1 MNLKTLK
8 NSDPNIAHQLNT
20 GSGEK
25 LSDNVL
31 YFARVLRSAG
41 IPIGSGRILEAIE
54 AINKIGLADK
64 SIFYWALHSVFVH
77 KNEHREVFDQAFKL
91 FWKNPRLL
99 EKMMQLALPR
109 LNTGTPETS
118 DSDINRRVQE
128 AFNTDNISEDNYV
141 DASTE
146 DELEFDAV
154 MTYSESELLQ
164 GMDFEQ
170 MSSDEINKAKKV
182 IAQMNLSIPQVKS
195 RRFKSSSLRR
205 KIDLR
210 QSLKG
215 ANKFCGEYIPLRY
228 KSRKDKNPPIIAI
241 CDVSGSMSR
250 YSRMLLHFM
259 HVLTRQSLKGAN
271 KFCGEYIPL
280 RYKSR
285 KDKHPP
291 IIAICDVSGSMS
303 RYSRMLLHFMHV
315 LTTFRNDVHTFLF
328 GTRLTNVTRFLRFK
342 DVDEALAATSSAVE
356 DWSGGTR
363 IGDCLKEFNF
373 NWSRRVLGPGAIV
386 LFITDGLDRG
396 GGIGLS
402 KQIKLIQKSSKRLI
416 WLNPLL
422 RYEEFAPKPTGVKAI
437 LPHVDEFRP
446 IHSLES
452 MDQLVNALSETNL
465 QSRFNM
471 APWLE
476 KLSEIENAECH

>member
-1 MNLKTLK
+1 VG
-8 NSDPNIAHQLNT
+8 A
-20 GSGEK
+20 
-25 LSDNVL
+25 

-77 KNEHREVFDQAFKL
+77 KNEHREIFDQTFKI

-128 AFNTDNISEDNYV
+128 AFNTDNISEDNYA

-210 QSLKG
+210 KSLKG

-259 HVLTRQSLKGAN
+259 HVLTTL
-271 KFCGEYIPL
+271 
-280 RYKSR
+280 
-285 KDKHPP
+285 
-291 IIAICDVSGSMS
+291 
-303 RYSRMLLHFMHV
+303 
-315 LTTFRNDVHTFLF
+315 RNDVHTFLF

>member
-1 MNLKTLK
+1 MNLRKLK

-77 KNEHREVFDQAFKL
+77 KNEHREIFDQTFKI

-99 EKMMQLALPR
+99 EKMMQLALPK

-118 DSDINRRVQE
+118 YADINRRVQE

-228 KSRKDKNPPIIAI
+228 KSRKDK
-241 CDVSGSMSR
+241 
-250 YSRMLLHFM
+250 
-259 HVLTRQSLKGAN
+259 
-271 KFCGEYIPL
+271 
-280 RYKSR
+280 
-285 KDKHPP
+285 HPP

-315 LTTFRNDVHTFLF
+315 LTTLRNDVHTFLF

-373 NWSRRVLGPGAIV
+373 NWSRRVLGSGAIV

>member
-8 NSDPNIAHQLNT
+8 NSDPNIASQLNT

-25 LSDNVL
+25 LSNNIL

-41 IPIGSGRILEAIE
+41 IPIGSGRILEAIK

-77 KNEHREVFDQAFKL
+77 KNEHREIFDQTFKI

-128 AFNTDNISEDNYV
+128 AFNTDNISEDNYA

-259 HVLTRQSLKGAN
+259 HVLTTL
-271 KFCGEYIPL
+271 
-280 RYKSR
+280 
-285 KDKHPP
+285 
-291 IIAICDVSGSMS
+291 
-303 RYSRMLLHFMHV
+303 
-315 LTTFRNDVHTFLF
+315 RNDVHTFLF
-328 GTRLTNVTRFLRFK
+328 GTRLTNVTRFLRFE

>member
-77 KNEHREVFDQAFKL
+77 KNEHREIFDQTFKI

-259 HVLTRQSLKGAN
+259 HVLTTL
-271 KFCGEYIPL
+271 
-280 RYKSR
+280 
-285 KDKHPP
+285 
-291 IIAICDVSGSMS
+291 
-303 RYSRMLLHFMHV
+303 
-315 LTTFRNDVHTFLF
+315 RNDVHTFLF

-437 LPHVDEFRP
+437 LPYVDEFRP

>member
-8 NSDPNIAHQLNT
+8 NSYPNIAHQLNT

-77 KNEHREVFDQAFKL
+77 KNEHREIFDQTFKI

-259 HVLTRQSLKGAN
+259 HVLTTL
-271 KFCGEYIPL
+271 
-280 RYKSR
+280 
-285 KDKHPP
+285 
-291 IIAICDVSGSMS
+291 
-303 RYSRMLLHFMHV
+303 
-315 LTTFRNDVHTFLF
+315 RNDVHTFLF

-402 KQIKLIQKSSKRLI
+402 KQIKMIQKSSKRLI

>member
-1 MNLKTLK
+1 MK
-8 NSDPNIAHQLNT
+8 NSEPNIANQLNT

-41 IPIGSGRILEAIE
+41 IPIGSGRILDAIK

-77 KNEHREVFDQAFKL
+77 KNEHREIFDQAFKI

-109 LNTGTPETS
+109 LNTGTPEAS
-118 DSDINRRVQE
+118 DADINRRVQE
-128 AFNTDNISEDNYV
+128 AFNTDNMSKENYV
-141 DASTE
+141 HPSTE
-146 DELEFDAV
+146 DELKFDAV

-195 RRFKSSSLRR
+195 RRFKNSSLRR

-241 CDVSGSMSR
+241 CD
-250 YSRMLLHFM
+250 
-259 HVLTRQSLKGAN
+259 
-271 KFCGEYIPL
+271 I
-280 RYKSR
+280 
-285 KDKHPP
+285 
-291 IIAICDVSGSMS
+291 SGSMS

-315 LTTFRNDVHTFLF
+315 LTTLRNDVHTFLF

-437 LPHVDEFRP
+437 LPYVDEFRP

-471 APWLE
+471 APWLQ

>member
-8 NSDPNIAHQLNT
+8 NSYPNIAHQLNT

-77 KNEHREVFDQAFKL
+77 KNEHREIFDQTFKI

-99 EKMMQLALPR
+99 EKMMQLALPK

-118 DSDINRRVQE
+118 DADINRRVQE
-128 AFNTDNISEDNYV
+128 AFNTDNISKDNYV

-182 IAQMNLSIPQVKS
+182 IAQMNLAIPQVKS
-195 RRFKSSSLRR
+195 RRFKSSSFRR

-259 HVLTRQSLKGAN
+259 HVLTTL
-271 KFCGEYIPL
+271 
-280 RYKSR
+280 
-285 KDKHPP
+285 
-291 IIAICDVSGSMS
+291 
-303 RYSRMLLHFMHV
+303 
-315 LTTFRNDVHTFLF
+315 RNDVHTFLF

-402 KQIKLIQKSSKRLI
+402 KQIKMIQKSSKRLI

>member
-77 KNEHREVFDQAFKL
+77 KNEHREIFDQTFKI

-99 EKMMQLALPR
+99 EKMMQLALPK

-118 DSDINRRVQE
+118 DADINRRVQE

-228 KSRKDKNPPIIAI
+228 KSR
-241 CDVSGSMSR
+241 
-250 YSRMLLHFM
+250 
-259 HVLTRQSLKGAN
+259 
-271 KFCGEYIPL
+271 E
-280 RYKSR
+280 
-285 KDKHPP
+285 DKHPP

-315 LTTFRNDVHTFLF
+315 LTTLRNDVHTFLF

>member
-1 MNLKTLK
+1 MTLKILK
-8 NSDPNIAHQLNT
+8 NSDPNIANQLNT

-77 KNEHREVFDQAFKL
+77 KNEHREIFDQTFKI

-118 DSDINRRVQE
+118 DADINRRVQE

-259 HVLTRQSLKGAN
+259 HVLTTL
-271 KFCGEYIPL
+271 
-280 RYKSR
+280 
-285 KDKHPP
+285 
-291 IIAICDVSGSMS
+291 
-303 RYSRMLLHFMHV
+303 
-315 LTTFRNDVHTFLF
+315 RNDVHTFLF

-437 LPHVDEFRP
+437 LPYVDEFRP

>member
-41 IPIGSGRILEAIE
+41 IPIGSGRILEAIK

-77 KNEHREVFDQAFKL
+77 KNEHREIFDQTFKI

-118 DSDINRRVQE
+118 DADINRRVQE

-170 MSSDEINKAKKV
+170 MSSAEINKAKQV

-205 KIDLR
+205 RIDLR

-259 HVLTRQSLKGAN
+259 HVLTTL
-271 KFCGEYIPL
+271 
-280 RYKSR
+280 
-285 KDKHPP
+285 
-291 IIAICDVSGSMS
+291 
-303 RYSRMLLHFMHV
+303 
-315 LTTFRNDVHTFLF
+315 RNDVHTFLF

-402 KQIKLIQKSSKRLI
+402 KQMKLIQKSSKRLI

-437 LPHVDEFRP
+437 LPYVDEFRP

>member
-8 NSDPNIAHQLNT
+8 NSKPNIANQLNI

-41 IPIGSGRILEAIE
+41 IPIGSGRILEAIK

-77 KNEHREVFDQAFKL
+77 KNEHREIFDQAFKL

-141 DASTE
+141 DASAE

-170 MSSDEINKAKKV
+170 MSAAEINKAKQV
-182 IAQMNLSIPQVKS
+182 IAQINLSIPQVKS
-195 RRFKSSSLRR
+195 RRFKSSPLRR

-210 QSLKG
+210 QSLKE

-259 HVLTRQSLKGAN
+259 HVLTTL
-271 KFCGEYIPL
+271 
-280 RYKSR
+280 
-285 KDKHPP
+285 
-291 IIAICDVSGSMS
+291 
-303 RYSRMLLHFMHV
+303 
-315 LTTFRNDVHTFLF
+315 RNDVHTFLF

-437 LPHVDEFRP
+437 LPYVDEFRP

-465 QSRFNM
+465 QPRFNM
-471 APWLE
+471 APWLQ
-476 KLSEIENAECH
+476 KLNEIKNTECH

>member
-41 IPIGSGRILEAIE
+41 IPIGSGRILEAIK

-77 KNEHREVFDQAFKL
+77 KNEHREIFDQTFKI

-259 HVLTRQSLKGAN
+259 HVLTTL
-271 KFCGEYIPL
+271 
-280 RYKSR
+280 
-285 KDKHPP
+285 
-291 IIAICDVSGSMS
+291 
-303 RYSRMLLHFMHV
+303 
-315 LTTFRNDVHTFLF
+315 RNDVHTFLF

>member
-1 MNLKTLK
+1 MNLKTSK
-8 NSDPNIAHQLNT
+8 NSDPNIADQLNT

-41 IPIGSGRILEAIE
+41 IPIGSGRILEAIK

-77 KNEHREVFDQAFKL
+77 KNEHREIFDQTFKI

-99 EKMMQLALPR
+99 EKMMQLALPK

-118 DSDINRRVQE
+118 DADINRRVQE
-128 AFNTDNISEDNYV
+128 AFNKDNISEDNYV

-182 IAQMNLSIPQVKS
+182 IAQMNLAIPQVKS
-195 RRFKSSSLRR
+195 RRFKSSSFRR

-259 HVLTRQSLKGAN
+259 HVLTTL
-271 KFCGEYIPL
+271 
-280 RYKSR
+280 
-285 KDKHPP
+285 
-291 IIAICDVSGSMS
+291 
-303 RYSRMLLHFMHV
+303 
-315 LTTFRNDVHTFLF
+315 RNDVHTFLF

-402 KQIKLIQKSSKRLI
+402 KQIKMIQKSSKRLI

-437 LPHVDEFRP
+437 LPYVDEFRP

-452 MDQLVNALSETNL
+452 LDQLVDALSETNL

-476 KLSEIENAECH
+476 KLSEIENAEYH

>member
-8 NSDPNIAHQLNT
+8 NSEPNIANQLNT

-41 IPIGSGRILEAIE
+41 IPIGSGRILDAIK

-77 KNEHREVFDQAFKL
+77 KNEHREIFDQAFKI

-109 LNTGTPETS
+109 LNTGTPEAS
-118 DSDINRRVQE
+118 DADINRRVQE
-128 AFNTDNISEDNYV
+128 AFNTDNMSKENYV
-141 DASTE
+141 HPSTE
-146 DELEFDAV
+146 DELKFDAV

-170 MSSDEINKAKKV
+170 MSSDEINTAKKV

-195 RRFKSSSLRR
+195 RRFKNSSLRR

-228 KSRKDKNPPIIAI
+228 KSRKDKNPPIVAI
-241 CDVSGSMSR
+241 CD
-250 YSRMLLHFM
+250 
-259 HVLTRQSLKGAN
+259 
-271 KFCGEYIPL
+271 I
-280 RYKSR
+280 
-285 KDKHPP
+285 
-291 IIAICDVSGSMS
+291 SGSMS

-315 LTTFRNDVHTFLF
+315 LTTLRNDVHTFLF

-363 IGDCLKEFNF
+363 IGDCLKDFNF

-437 LPHVDEFRP
+437 LPYVDEFRP

-471 APWLE
+471 APWLQ

>member
-8 NSDPNIAHQLNT
+8 NSEPNVAIQLNT

-64 SIFYWALHSVFVH
+64 SIFYWALHSVFVY
-77 KNEHREVFDQAFKL
+77 KNEHREIFDQTFKI

-109 LNTGTPETS
+109 LNTGTTETS

-228 KSRKDKNPPIIAI
+228 KSRKDK
-241 CDVSGSMSR
+241 
-250 YSRMLLHFM
+250 
-259 HVLTRQSLKGAN
+259 
-271 KFCGEYIPL
+271 
-280 RYKSR
+280 
-285 KDKHPP
+285 HPP
-291 IIAICDVSGSMS
+291 IIAICDDSGSMS

-315 LTTFRNDVHTFLF
+315 LTTLRNDVHTFLF

>member
-8 NSDPNIAHQLNT
+8 NSEPNIANQLNT

-41 IPIGSGRILEAIE
+41 IPIGSGRILDAIK

-77 KNEHREVFDQAFKL
+77 KNEHREIFDQAFKI

-109 LNTGTPETS
+109 LNTGTPEAS
-118 DSDINRRVQE
+118 DADINRRVQE
-128 AFNTDNISEDNYV
+128 AFNTDNMSKENYV
-141 DASTE
+141 HPSTE
-146 DELEFDAV
+146 DELKFDAV

-170 MSSDEINKAKKV
+170 MSSDEINTAKKV

-195 RRFKSSSLRR
+195 RRFKNSSLRR

-241 CDVSGSMSR
+241 CD
-250 YSRMLLHFM
+250 
-259 HVLTRQSLKGAN
+259 
-271 KFCGEYIPL
+271 I
-280 RYKSR
+280 
-285 KDKHPP
+285 
-291 IIAICDVSGSMS
+291 SGSMS

-315 LTTFRNDVHTFLF
+315 LTTLRNDVHTFLF

-437 LPHVDEFRP
+437 LPYVDEFRP

-465 QSRFNM
+465 QTRFNM
-471 APWLE
+471 APWLQ

>member
-77 KNEHREVFDQAFKL
+77 KNEHREIFDQTFKI

-118 DSDINRRVQE
+118 YADINRRVQE

-228 KSRKDKNPPIIAI
+228 KSR
-241 CDVSGSMSR
+241 
-250 YSRMLLHFM
+250 
-259 HVLTRQSLKGAN
+259 T
-271 KFCGEYIPL
+271 
-280 RYKSR
+280 
-285 KDKHPP
+285 DKHPP
-291 IIAICDVSGSMS
+291 NIAICDVSGSMS

-315 LTTFRNDVHTFLF
+315 LTTLRNDVHTFLF

-471 APWLE
+471 APWPE

>member
-1 MNLKTLK
+1 MNLKTSK
-8 NSDPNIAHQLNT
+8 NSDPNIADQLNT

-77 KNEHREVFDQAFKL
+77 KNEHREIFDQTFKI

-99 EKMMQLALPR
+99 EKMMQLALPK

-118 DSDINRRVQE
+118 DADINRRVQA
-128 AFNTDNISEDNYV
+128 AFNTDNISKDNYV
-141 DASTE
+141 DALTE

-241 CDVSGSMSR
+241 CD
-250 YSRMLLHFM
+250 
-259 HVLTRQSLKGAN
+259 
-271 KFCGEYIPL
+271 I
-280 RYKSR
+280 
-285 KDKHPP
+285 
-291 IIAICDVSGSMS
+291 SGSMS

-315 LTTFRNDVHTFLF
+315 LTTLRNDVHTFLF

-363 IGDCLKEFNF
+363 IGDCLKDFNF

-402 KQIKLIQKSSKRLI
+402 KQIKMIQKSSKRLI

-437 LPHVDEFRP
+437 LPYVDEFRP

-452 MDQLVNALSETNL
+452 MDQLVDALSETNL

-476 KLSEIENAECH
+476 KLSEIENAEYH

>member
-77 KNEHREVFDQAFKL
+77 KNEHREIFDQTFKI

-99 EKMMQLALPR
+99 EKMMQLALPK

-118 DSDINRRVQE
+118 DADINRRVQE
-128 AFNTDNISEDNYV
+128 AFNTDNISKDNYV

-182 IAQMNLSIPQVKS
+182 IAQMNLAIPQVKS
-195 RRFKSSSLRR
+195 RRFKSSSFRR

-241 CDVSGSMSR
+241 CD
-250 YSRMLLHFM
+250 
-259 HVLTRQSLKGAN
+259 
-271 KFCGEYIPL
+271 I
-280 RYKSR
+280 
-285 KDKHPP
+285 
-291 IIAICDVSGSMS
+291 SGSMS

-315 LTTFRNDVHTFLF
+315 LTTLRNDVHTFLF

-402 KQIKLIQKSSKRLI
+402 KQIKMIQKSSKRLI

>member
-8 NSDPNIAHQLNT
+8 NSKPNIANQLNI

-31 YFARVLRSAG
+31 YFARVLRSTG
-41 IPIGSGRILEAIE
+41 IPIGSGRILEAIK
-54 AINKIGLADK
+54 AISKIGLADK

-77 KNEHREVFDQAFKL
+77 KNEHREIFDQAFKL

-99 EKMMQLALPR
+99 EKMMTLALPR

-128 AFNTDNISEDNYV
+128 AFNTDNISQDNYV
-141 DASTE
+141 DASAE

-170 MSSDEINKAKKV
+170 MSSAEINKAKQV

-215 ANKFCGEYIPLRY
+215 ANRFCGEYIPLRY

-259 HVLTRQSLKGAN
+259 HVLTSL
-271 KFCGEYIPL
+271 
-280 RYKSR
+280 
-285 KDKHPP
+285 
-291 IIAICDVSGSMS
+291 
-303 RYSRMLLHFMHV
+303 
-315 LTTFRNDVHTFLF
+315 RNDVHTFLF

-437 LPHVDEFRP
+437 LPYVDEFRP

-471 APWLE
+471 APWLQ

>member
-77 KNEHREVFDQAFKL
+77 KNEHREIFDQTFKI

-118 DSDINRRVQE
+118 DADINRRVQE

-205 KIDLR
+205 RIDLR

-259 HVLTRQSLKGAN
+259 HVLTTL
-271 KFCGEYIPL
+271 
-280 RYKSR
+280 
-285 KDKHPP
+285 
-291 IIAICDVSGSMS
+291 
-303 RYSRMLLHFMHV
+303 
-315 LTTFRNDVHTFLF
+315 RNDVHTFLF

-446 IHSLES
+446 IHFLES

>member
-1 MNLKTLK
+1 
-8 NSDPNIAHQLNT
+8 
-20 GSGEK
+20 
-25 LSDNVL
+25 
-31 YFARVLRSAG
+31 
-41 IPIGSGRILEAIE
+41 
-54 AINKIGLADK
+54 
-64 SIFYWALHSVFVH
+64 
-77 KNEHREVFDQAFKL
+77 
-91 FWKNPRLL
+91 
-99 EKMMQLALPR
+99 MQLALPR

-228 KSRKDKNPPIIAI
+228 KSRKDK
-241 CDVSGSMSR
+241 
-250 YSRMLLHFM
+250 
-259 HVLTRQSLKGAN
+259 
-271 KFCGEYIPL
+271 
-280 RYKSR
+280 
-285 KDKHPP
+285 HPP

-315 LTTFRNDVHTFLF
+315 LTTLRNDVHTFLF

-373 NWSRRVLGPGAIV
+373 N
-386 LFITDGLDRG
+386 
-396 GGIGLS
+396 
-402 KQIKLIQKSSKRLI
+402 
-416 WLNPLL
+416 
-422 RYEEFAPKPTGVKAI
+422 
-437 LPHVDEFRP
+437 
-446 IHSLES
+446 
-452 MDQLVNALSETNL
+452 
-465 QSRFNM
+465 
-471 APWLE
+471 
-476 KLSEIENAECH
+476 

>member
-77 KNEHREVFDQAFKL
+77 KNEHREIFDQTFKI

-99 EKMMQLALPR
+99 EKMMQLALPK

-118 DSDINRRVQE
+118 DADINRRVQE
-128 AFNTDNISEDNYV
+128 AFNTDNISKDNYV

-259 HVLTRQSLKGAN
+259 HVLTTL
-271 KFCGEYIPL
+271 
-280 RYKSR
+280 
-285 KDKHPP
+285 
-291 IIAICDVSGSMS
+291 
-303 RYSRMLLHFMHV
+303 
-315 LTTFRNDVHTFLF
+315 RNDVHTFLF

-422 RYEEFAPKPTGVKAI
+422 RYEEFAPKPTGV
-437 LPHVDEFRP
+437 
-446 IHSLES
+446 
-452 MDQLVNALSETNL
+452 
-465 QSRFNM
+465 
-471 APWLE
+471 
-476 KLSEIENAECH
+476 

>member
-41 IPIGSGRILEAIE
+41 IPIGSGRILEAVE

-77 KNEHREVFDQAFKL
+77 KNEHREIFDQTFKI

-109 LNTGTPETS
+109 LNTGTPETG

-228 KSRKDKNPPIIAI
+228 
-241 CDVSGSMSR
+241 
-250 YSRMLLHFM
+250 
-259 HVLTRQSLKGAN
+259 
-271 KFCGEYIPL
+271 
-280 RYKSR
+280 
-285 KDKHPP
+285 
-291 IIAICDVSGSMS
+291 
-303 RYSRMLLHFMHV
+303 
-315 LTTFRNDVHTFLF
+315 
-328 GTRLTNVTRFLRFK
+328 
-342 DVDEALAATSSAVE
+342 
-356 DWSGGTR
+356 
-363 IGDCLKEFNF
+363 
-373 NWSRRVLGPGAIV
+373 
-386 LFITDGLDRG
+386 
-396 GGIGLS
+396 
-402 KQIKLIQKSSKRLI
+402 
-416 WLNPLL
+416 
-422 RYEEFAPKPTGVKAI
+422 
-437 LPHVDEFRP
+437 
-446 IHSLES
+446 
-452 MDQLVNALSETNL
+452 
-465 QSRFNM
+465 
-471 APWLE
+471 
-476 KLSEIENAECH
+476 

>member
-1 MNLKTLK
+1 MNLKTSK
-8 NSDPNIAHQLNT
+8 NSDPNIANQLNT

-77 KNEHREVFDQAFKL
+77 KNEHREIFDQTFKI

-99 EKMMQLALPR
+99 EKTMQLALPR

-118 DSDINRRVQE
+118 DADINRRVQE

-259 HVLTRQSLKGAN
+259 HVLTTL
-271 KFCGEYIPL
+271 
-280 RYKSR
+280 
-285 KDKHPP
+285 
-291 IIAICDVSGSMS
+291 
-303 RYSRMLLHFMHV
+303 
-315 LTTFRNDVHTFLF
+315 RNDVHTFLF

-437 LPHVDEFRP
+437 LPYVDEFRP

-476 KLSEIENAECH
+476 KLSEIENTECH

>member
-1 MNLKTLK
+1 MK
-8 NSDPNIAHQLNT
+8 NSEPNIANQLNT

-41 IPIGSGRILEAIE
+41 IPIGSGRILDAIK

-77 KNEHREVFDQAFKL
+77 KNEHREIFDQAFKI

-118 DSDINRRVQE
+118 DADISRRVQE
-128 AFNTDNISEDNYV
+128 AFNTDNISEENYV
-141 DASTE
+141 HASTE
-146 DELEFDAV
+146 DQLKIDAV

-195 RRFKSSSLRR
+195 RRFKNSSLRR

-241 CDVSGSMSR
+241 CD
-250 YSRMLLHFM
+250 
-259 HVLTRQSLKGAN
+259 
-271 KFCGEYIPL
+271 I
-280 RYKSR
+280 
-285 KDKHPP
+285 
-291 IIAICDVSGSMS
+291 SGSMS

-315 LTTFRNDVHTFLF
+315 LTTLRNDVHTFLF

-363 IGDCLKEFNF
+363 IGDCLKDFNF

-402 KQIKLIQKSSKRLI
+402 KQIKLIQQSSKRLI

-437 LPHVDEFRP
+437 LPYVDEFRP

-465 QSRFNM
+465 QTRFNM
-471 APWLE
+471 APWLQ

>member
-77 KNEHREVFDQAFKL
+77 KNEHREIFDQTFKI

-259 HVLTRQSLKGAN
+259 HVLTTL
-271 KFCGEYIPL
+271 
-280 RYKSR
+280 
-285 KDKHPP
+285 
-291 IIAICDVSGSMS
+291 
-303 RYSRMLLHFMHV
+303 
-315 LTTFRNDVHTFLF
+315 RNDVHTFLF

>member
-8 NSDPNIAHQLNT
+8 NSYPNIAHQLNT

-77 KNEHREVFDQAFKL
+77 KNEHREIFDQTFKI

-99 EKMMQLALPR
+99 EKMMQLALPK

-118 DSDINRRVQE
+118 DADINRRVQE
-128 AFNTDNISEDNYV
+128 AFNTDNISKDNYV

-259 HVLTRQSLKGAN
+259 HVLTTL
-271 KFCGEYIPL
+271 
-280 RYKSR
+280 
-285 KDKHPP
+285 
-291 IIAICDVSGSMS
+291 
-303 RYSRMLLHFMHV
+303 
-315 LTTFRNDVHTFLF
+315 RNDVHTFLF

-402 KQIKLIQKSSKRLI
+402 KQIKMIQKSSKRLI

-476 KLSEIENAECH
+476 KLSEIENAEYH

>member
-1 MNLKTLK
+1 LNLKTLK
-8 NSDPNIAHQLNT
+8 NSYPNIAHQLNT

-77 KNEHREVFDQAFKL
+77 KNEHREIFDQTFKI

-99 EKMMQLALPR
+99 EKMMQLALPK
-109 LNTGTPETS
+109 LNTGTPETC
-118 DSDINRRVQE
+118 DADINRRVQE
-128 AFNTDNISEDNYV
+128 AFNKDNISEDNYV

-182 IAQMNLSIPQVKS
+182 IAQMNLSIPKVKS

-241 CDVSGSMSR
+241 CD
-250 YSRMLLHFM
+250 
-259 HVLTRQSLKGAN
+259 
-271 KFCGEYIPL
+271 I
-280 RYKSR
+280 
-285 KDKHPP
+285 
-291 IIAICDVSGSMS
+291 SGSMS

-315 LTTFRNDVHTFLF
+315 LTTLRNDVHTFLF

-363 IGDCLKEFNF
+363 IGDCLKDFNF

>member
-77 KNEHREVFDQAFKL
+77 KNEHREIFDQTFKI

-128 AFNTDNISEDNYV
+128 AFNTDNISEDNYA

-259 HVLTRQSLKGAN
+259 HVLTTL
-271 KFCGEYIPL
+271 
-280 RYKSR
+280 
-285 KDKHPP
+285 
-291 IIAICDVSGSMS
+291 
-303 RYSRMLLHFMHV
+303 
-315 LTTFRNDVHTFLF
+315 RNDVHTFLF

-402 KQIKLIQKSSKRLI
+402 KQIKLIQKSCKRLI

>member
-1 MNLKTLK
+1 MNLKTSK
-8 NSDPNIAHQLNT
+8 NSDPNIADQLNT

-77 KNEHREVFDQAFKL
+77 KNEHREIFDQTFKI

-118 DSDINRRVQE
+118 DADINRRVQE
-128 AFNTDNISEDNYV
+128 AFNKDNISEDNYV

-182 IAQMNLSIPQVKS
+182 IAQMNLAIPQVKS

-259 HVLTRQSLKGAN
+259 HVLTTL
-271 KFCGEYIPL
+271 
-280 RYKSR
+280 
-285 KDKHPP
+285 
-291 IIAICDVSGSMS
+291 
-303 RYSRMLLHFMHV
+303 
-315 LTTFRNDVHTFLF
+315 RNDVHTFLF

-437 LPHVDEFRP
+437 LPYVDEFRP

-452 MDQLVNALSETNL
+452 MDQLVDALSETNL

-476 KLSEIENAECH
+476 KLSEIENAEYH

>member
-20 GSGEK
+20 GSGAK

-77 KNEHREVFDQAFKL
+77 KNEHREIFDQTFKI

-228 KSRKDKNPPIIAI
+228 KSRKDK
-241 CDVSGSMSR
+241 
-250 YSRMLLHFM
+250 
-259 HVLTRQSLKGAN
+259 
-271 KFCGEYIPL
+271 
-280 RYKSR
+280 
-285 KDKHPP
+285 HPP

-315 LTTFRNDVHTFLF
+315 LTTLRNDVHTFLF

>member
-8 NSDPNIAHQLNT
+8 NSEPNIANQLNT

-41 IPIGSGRILEAIE
+41 IPIGSGRILDAIK

-77 KNEHREVFDQAFKL
+77 KNEHREIFDQAFKI

-109 LNTGTPETS
+109 LNTGTPEAS
-118 DSDINRRVQE
+118 DADINRRVQE
-128 AFNTDNISEDNYV
+128 AFNTDNMSKENYV
-141 DASTE
+141 HPSTE
-146 DELEFDAV
+146 DELKFDAV

-195 RRFKSSSLRR
+195 RRFKNSSLRR

-241 CDVSGSMSR
+241 CD
-250 YSRMLLHFM
+250 
-259 HVLTRQSLKGAN
+259 
-271 KFCGEYIPL
+271 I
-280 RYKSR
+280 
-285 KDKHPP
+285 
-291 IIAICDVSGSMS
+291 SGSMS

-315 LTTFRNDVHTFLF
+315 LTTLRNDVHTFLF

-363 IGDCLKEFNF
+363 IGDCLKDFNF

-437 LPHVDEFRP
+437 LPYVDEFRP

-471 APWLE
+471 APWLQ

>member
-1 MNLKTLK
+1 MNLKTSK
-8 NSDPNIAHQLNT
+8 NSDPNIADQLNT

-41 IPIGSGRILEAIE
+41 IPIGSGRILEAIK

-77 KNEHREVFDQAFKL
+77 KNEHREIFDQTFKI

-99 EKMMQLALPR
+99 EKMMQLALPK

-118 DSDINRRVQE
+118 DADINRRVQE

-170 MSSDEINKAKKV
+170 MSYDEINKAKKV
-182 IAQMNLSIPQVKS
+182 IAQMNLAIPQVKS
-195 RRFKSSSLRR
+195 RRFKSSSFRR

-259 HVLTRQSLKGAN
+259 HVLTTL
-271 KFCGEYIPL
+271 
-280 RYKSR
+280 
-285 KDKHPP
+285 
-291 IIAICDVSGSMS
+291 
-303 RYSRMLLHFMHV
+303 
-315 LTTFRNDVHTFLF
+315 RNDVHTFLF

-373 NWSRRVLGPGAIV
+373 NWSRRVLGPSAIV

-402 KQIKLIQKSSKRLI
+402 KQIKLIQNSSKRLI

-437 LPHVDEFRP
+437 LPYVDEFRP

-452 MDQLVNALSETNL
+452 LDQLVDALSETNL

>member
-77 KNEHREVFDQAFKL
+77 KNEHREIFDQTFKI

-259 HVLTRQSLKGAN
+259 HVLTTL
-271 KFCGEYIPL
+271 
-280 RYKSR
+280 
-285 KDKHPP
+285 
-291 IIAICDVSGSMS
+291 
-303 RYSRMLLHFMHV
+303 
-315 LTTFRNDVHTFLF
+315 RNDVHTFLF

-437 LPHVDEFRP
+437 LPYVDEFRP

-476 KLSEIENAECH
+476 KLSEIENAECP

>member
-1 MNLKTLK
+1 MNLKTLEI
-8 NSDPNIAHQLNT
+8 SDPNITHQLNT

-77 KNEHREVFDQAFKL
+77 KNEHREIFDQTFKI

-99 EKMMQLALPR
+99 EKMMQLALPK
-109 LNTGTPETS
+109 LNIGTTETS

-228 KSRKDKNPPIIAI
+228 KSRKDK
-241 CDVSGSMSR
+241 
-250 YSRMLLHFM
+250 
-259 HVLTRQSLKGAN
+259 
-271 KFCGEYIPL
+271 
-280 RYKSR
+280 
-285 KDKHPP
+285 HPP

-315 LTTFRNDVHTFLF
+315 LTTLRNDVHTFLF

>member
-77 KNEHREVFDQAFKL
+77 KNEHREIFDQTFKI

-99 EKMMQLALPR
+99 EKMMQLALPK

-118 DSDINRRVQE
+118 DADINRRVQE
-128 AFNTDNISEDNYV
+128 AFNTDNISEDNYL

-210 QSLKG
+210 KSLKG

-259 HVLTRQSLKGAN
+259 HVLTTL
-271 KFCGEYIPL
+271 
-280 RYKSR
+280 
-285 KDKHPP
+285 
-291 IIAICDVSGSMS
+291 
-303 RYSRMLLHFMHV
+303 
-315 LTTFRNDVHTFLF
+315 RNDVHTFLF

-437 LPHVDEFRP
+437 LPYVDEFRP

-476 KLSEIENAECH
+476 KLSEIENTECH

>member
-8 NSDPNIAHQLNT
+8 NSDPNIAHQLST

-25 LSDNVL
+25 LSENVL

-41 IPIGSGRILEAIE
+41 IPIGSGRILEAIK

-77 KNEHREVFDQAFKL
+77 KNEHREIFDQTFKI

-118 DSDINRRVQE
+118 DADINRRVQE

-259 HVLTRQSLKGAN
+259 HVLTTL
-271 KFCGEYIPL
+271 
-280 RYKSR
+280 
-285 KDKHPP
+285 
-291 IIAICDVSGSMS
+291 
-303 RYSRMLLHFMHV
+303 
-315 LTTFRNDVHTFLF
+315 RNDVHTFLF

-363 IGDCLKEFNF
+363 IGDCLREFNF

>member
-8 NSDPNIAHQLNT
+8 NSYPNIAHQLNT

-77 KNEHREVFDQAFKL
+77 KNEHREIFDQTFKI

-99 EKMMQLALPR
+99 EKMMQLALPK

-118 DSDINRRVQE
+118 DADINRRVQE
-128 AFNTDNISEDNYV
+128 AFNKDNISEDNYV

-182 IAQMNLSIPQVKS
+182 IAQMNLAIPQVKS
-195 RRFKSSSLRR
+195 RRFKSSSFRR

-259 HVLTRQSLKGAN
+259 HVLTTL
-271 KFCGEYIPL
+271 
-280 RYKSR
+280 
-285 KDKHPP
+285 
-291 IIAICDVSGSMS
+291 
-303 RYSRMLLHFMHV
+303 
-315 LTTFRNDVHTFLF
+315 RNDVHTFLF

-402 KQIKLIQKSSKRLI
+402 KQIKMIQKSSKRLI